1 MNSNLKIKTPES
13 TSSLVESGVKPTFRD
28 ASDHHFRYILFYFMK
43 FPSSIDMITKIII
56 FYKK

>member
-1 MNSNLKIKTPES
+1 MTPES